1 METVYTHA
9 APSARPRAA
18 ALAGGFGSWPTAS
31 VRLGHRTTPRV
42 ERNKGIKD
50 GLNLASATMSHRPM
64 TADRRNPQRTP
75 SQADPDGALERLLQR
90 RHLKFQEGDV
100 IITRQAGGLRAE
112 SRAVYHLHVHGSG
125 PLPDRFASFEHAA
138 AKG

>member
-1 METVYTHA
+1 MA
-9 APSARPRAA
+9 
-18 ALAGGFGSWPTAS
+18 
-31 VRLGHRTTPRV
+31 
-42 ERNKGIKD
+42 
-50 GLNLASATMSHRPM
+50 
-64 TADRRNPQRTP
+64 ADRRKPERTP
-75 SQADPDGALERLLQR
+75 SQSDPDGALERLLQR

-138 AKG
+138 AKGEDLATQHKVRLFYVEHKNDSPALLKDARTS

>member
-1 METVYTHA
+1 MGNPFMA
-9 APSARPRAA
+9 
-18 ALAGGFGSWPTAS
+18 
-31 VRLGHRTTPRV
+31 
-42 ERNKGIKD
+42 
-50 GLNLASATMSHRPM
+50 
-64 TADRRNPQRTP
+64 ADRRNPERTP

-90 RHLKFQEGDV
+90 RHLKFRDGDV

-138 AKG
+138 AKGEDLATKHKVRLFYVEHKNDSPALLKDARTS